1 MNARCVRVHVT
12 TATAHM
18 LRHLRGLRASFT
30 RTERP
35 VAIHFH
41 YTHVRAFVCVLACE
55 RARSARAH
63 AFNYIFASGTGG
75 EGKNE
80 RRERGGGWSRAQE
93 RAEILR
99 IVG

>member
-1 MNARCVRVHVT
+1 MHVT

-41 YTHVRAFVCVLACE
+41 YTHVRVCVCVRVRVCACSRVCVFACE
-55 RARSARAH
+55 RARSARARS
-63 AFNYIFASGTGG
+63 FNYIFASGTGG
-75 EGKNE
+75 EAKNE
-80 RRERGGGWSRAQE
+80 RRERGGGWSRA
-93 RAEILR
+93 
-99 IVG
+99 